1 MTEEQLIGLGFE
13 RVDVS
18 SEESGENSYYYYAY
32 ELVNGFGLITPAND
46 ELENDKWFVEVF
58 EFPDLKLREYDKL
71 ITFMNSIKQGNEI

>member
-1 MTEEQLIGLGFE
+1 MTEEQLIRLGFE
-13 RVDVS
+13 RVDIS

-58 EFPDLKLREYDKL
+58 EFPDLKLKEYDKL
-71 ITFMNSIKQGNEI
+71 ITFMNSIKQKK

>member
-13 RVDVS
+13 RVDIS
-18 SEESGENSYYYYAY
+18 SEESGENAYHYYTY

-58 EFPDLKLREYDKL
+58 EFPDLKLTEYDKL
-71 ITFMNSIKQGNEI
+71 TTFMNSIKQGNEI

>member
-13 RVDVS
+13 RVDIS

-58 EFPDLKLREYDKL
+58 EFPDLKLKEYDKL
-71 ITFMNSIKQGNEI
+71 ITFMKSIKQKNEN

>member
-18 SEESGENSYYYYAY
+18 PEESGENAYHYYTY

-46 ELENDKWFVEVF
+46 ELENNKWFVEF
-58 EFPDLKLREYDKL
+58 FDFPDLKIKEYDKL
-71 ITFMNSIKQGNEI
+71 LTLINLIKQANEV